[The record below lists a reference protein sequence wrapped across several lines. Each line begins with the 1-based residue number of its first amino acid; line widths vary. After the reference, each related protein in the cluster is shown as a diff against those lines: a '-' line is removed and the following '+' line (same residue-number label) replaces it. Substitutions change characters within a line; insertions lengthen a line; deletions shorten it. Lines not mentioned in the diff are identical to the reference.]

1 MWEWSTQQAF
11 HKDKA
16 PFIWNCFNI
25 FLQKCGRTFGLN
37 VNCSYICE
45 AYSFPSKGRD
55 ILVSLLQCPRVVV
68 ATCENRRVRCNSSGN
83 SSSSL
88 LKANLTDF
96 LRGTVIKHLSL
107 SINLHIVSPHQPA
120 SHCWWQDQEVVVNN
134 VSGQFHACWRSTR
147 IFKQQ
152 LKYKVLNGWAQKSVE
167 GESFTW
173 NWFSRISQTPARSR
187 SPSVKVPVWQ
197 QRF

>member
-1 MWEWSTQQAF
+1 MVNTSFCDHDDGVFFVQYFVRCFFVCNISTIN
-11 HKDKA
+11 HKPVRCGSEVPGKL
-16 PFIWNCFNI
+16 FIRTKRHSFEIVFNI

-55 ILVSLLQCPRVVV
+55 ILFSLLQCPRVVV

-96 LRGTVIKHLSL
+96 LRGTVGDDQAPFPFNQFAYCVTSPTNLSL
-107 SINLHIVSPHQPA
+107 
-120 SHCWWQDQEVVVNN
+120 VVAG
-134 VSGQFHACWRSTR
+134 SGS
-147 IFKQQ
+147 
-152 LKYKVLNGWAQKSVE
+152 GSE
-167 GESFTW
+167 
-173 NWFSRISQTPARSR
+173 
-187 SPSVKVPVWQ
+187 
-197 QRF
+197 

>member
-1 MWEWSTQQAF
+1 M
-11 HKDKA
+11 
-16 PFIWNCFNI
+16 
-25 FLQKCGRTFGLN
+25 
-37 VNCSYICE
+37 NCSYICE

-96 LRGTVIKHLSL
+96 LRGTVGDDQAPFPFNQFAYCVTSPTSLSL
-107 SINLHIVSPHQPA
+107 VAGS
-120 SHCWWQDQEVVVNN
+120 WVVVNN
-134 VSGQFHACWRSTR
+134 VLGQFHACWRSTR

-152 LKYKVLNGWAQKSVE
+152 LKYRVLNGWAQKSVE

>member
-1 MWEWSTQQAF
+1 MRPYVWF
-11 HKDKA
+11 
-16 PFIWNCFNI
+16 
-25 FLQKCGRTFGLN
+25 KCELLI
-37 VNCSYICE
+37 YALICE

-96 LRGTVIKHLSL
+96 LRATVIKHLSL

-120 SHCWWQDQEVVVNN
+120 SHCWWRDQEVVVNN

-152 LKYKVLNGWAQKSVE
+152 LKYRVLNGWAQKSVE